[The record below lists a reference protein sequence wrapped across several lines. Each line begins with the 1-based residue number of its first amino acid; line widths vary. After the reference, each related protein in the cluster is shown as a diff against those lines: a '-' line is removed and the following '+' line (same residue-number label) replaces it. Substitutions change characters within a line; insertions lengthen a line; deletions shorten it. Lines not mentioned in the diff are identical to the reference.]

1 MSSDRASMFL
11 LLLVSL
17 SLAQAIWILYIN
29 NENPQTGLTIIGR
42 VELNGTTV
50 KCLINGG
57 LSDESDSVSL
67 SVQGPLSKVV
77 NFRAISNASSV
88 TVSWT
93 APFSLNVTGV
103 DPDIWY
109 SVLIYNV
116 TDDSTA
122 ILCTDCINIT
132 ETHYTFTPDYPSHCH
147 VYNISIVPLNGAGQG
162 ESSSITVGG
171 IKFARE
177 NITFVNDSKCNVV
190 YNIIGD
196 FNAVTNI
203 SFDYGVG
210 RETRNFSGDE
220 GGKVIFTLPAKRKYS
235 ASFDVELEY
244 GKMENVSSD
253 YFTTFDTQDFN
264 AEPVDGGIQVT
275 GRYINGSHSRGTFLV
290 IESFSVFF
298 IVLKRNVTDQSLMK
312 KIPMPP
318 SRYTVHAY
326 DIEENGL
333 PNPHPAN
340 LDEQTVIIET
350 DNFTESAESTQAM
363 MISIIQNGYNVTIN
377 CVHDEDNASF
387 VVIYKAHGNSTLNL
401 RHKNNLPLKI
411 QLNRAETM
419 NYTFAVFKMI
429 KSDEETNDI
438 DERPVISKEIKLV
451 ADIPSR
457 TVTKILTIKLPF
469 TTAGPTPKPSLIT
482 PEIDGKFV
490 SNVCMYENIH
500 LTGRITSHT
509 FASSRQCCVVDSLQV
524 ASLVLPV
531 SSLVAVA
538 VTTTR
543 QRIEQSAVTE
553 RSTYATVVPF
563 WLGVRPPV
571 ALDSMVQY
579 SQLNIRATD
588 RMAHCPYAE
597 LGPAP
602 ANRPETKRIDTKT
615 ESPYVSIVPQTTNPV
630 TGCGIQSAH
639 KTTLTRALPTV
650 ESVISLLMGVA
661 GRWKMIAEGLGFNE
675 DLIDEIYTNNEMN
688 EACLQDCVEQWV
700 ARLQPTWEAL
710 SVVLSDMGEYALAR
724 LAMKKA
730 PPPQP
735 SEMSVSKMAT
745 TAQECVCFDAEVVP
759 GAQDDTYSTG
769 DNAIGDNAN
778 IDNAEPCL
786 GLKQDTPRCLS
797 CSMLQEE
804 NPIISGEE
812 LQVIE
817 AGDSGINSCPV
828 QQYSVEEGDQSSVSK
843 TPQEVSADTGIDGGG
858 ADQGGEAIMSQSQE
872 GGGTGGEVGE
882 EMVTG
887 VHGRN
892 VPTTNINTDN
902 ETNSGNSEDRG
913 GKNNTML
920 TDDRSSRDG
929 VRPAVVMCPTLQ
941 EEIIFCHVETSSE
954 SSVVTPTNCVEEE
967 DEGGCFQSFL
977 SSLIFFSLFIHA
989 ESEKVF
995 VTMNSEIFIFPKAP
1009 CFCFKYTSLF
1019 RGNDDENVKNDD
1031 EYFVNDVQGVE
1042 DSLSKFICP
1051 FYISDPNS
1059 EADEKDIFPI
1069 FKRKGEMKLDE
1080 QALLESIGKFYS
1092 LYNGDGSSTPTRNYL
1107 WLGRPDILQERFA
1120 KWMYAGVA
1128 LGFHGLDKL
1137 IDLKATPPWAETQF
1151 GCLGLTL
1158 TSGKG

>member
-1 MSSDRASMFL
+1 MG
-11 LLLVSL
+11 SL
-17 SLAQAIWILYIN
+17 YPNSHLSCVAIWILYIN

-967 DEGGCFQSFL
+967 DEG
-977 SSLIFFSLFIHA
+977 